1 MKSFKK
7 EKLASYDLANKMIP
21 ESMTGKMVKN
31 MKLIRILVR
40 ILKKTPVLSVLVCE
54 FNRFD
59 VTVIWLMIGFTAFK
73 ERKYSINACMD
84 VMRRAPSKDKS
95 KKE

>member
-1 MKSFKK
+1 MKSFRK
-7 EKLASYDLANKMIP
+7 EKLVSYDLANNMIP
-21 ESMTGKMVKN
+21 ESMTGKMVKKI
-31 MKLIRILVR
+31 KLIRILVR
-40 ILKKTPVLSVLVCE
+40 ILKKIPVFSVFVCE

-59 VTVIWLMIGFTAFK
+59 VTVIWLMTGFMAFN

-84 VMRRAPSKDKS
+84 VMRSAPSKAKS